1 MTNLVPNGGLLF
13 NDGAVVVA
21 YIRITVRPL
30 IIAAE
35 SLDLWAIRR
44 IGCDGGQA

>member
-21 YIRITVRPL
+21 YIRVTVRPL

>member
-13 NDGAVVVA
+13 NDGAGIVA
-21 YIRITVRPL
+21 YIRVTVRLL

-35 SLDLWAIRR
+35 SLDL
-44 IGCDGGQA
+44 